1 MYTPTLDEV
10 RAYAP
15 RFSTIPI
22 CKTVFADLETP
33 ISLHRRLGERPYSF
47 LLESAENKGRR
58 GRYSFIGA
66 DPLLVFQSTG
76 HQVTITEK
84 GRERTFATEDPFQVV
99 KELLQKYRSPRYL
112 GYPPFLGGA
121 VGYVGYDA
129 VALQEP
135 TLLRKE
141 PPRSRDLHL
150 MFCDRLIIVDHLR
163 QEWIWVIHLHVNPE
177 MTPEM
182 LDRAYEETLAEL
194 DRWMEEV
201 LSREPS
207 FTPLPIAEAVGE
219 VDFDRDPM
227 ISNLSKEEYCD
238 RVLRGLEAIRQGDLF
253 QVVPSQRWEWR
264 NPPPAPEVYR
274 VLRLLNPSPYM
285 YCLTLGDEAVVG
297 ASPELLVRVSDG
309 KIETRPIAGTR
320 PRGRD
325 EAEDAALAAEL
336 LKDEKERAEHDMLVD
351 LSRQDLGKVSKSGS
365 VQVTEAMTVERYSH
379 VMHLVSHV
387 TGELREGV
395 DPLEGFQACFPAGTV
410 SGAPKNRA
418 LAKIAELEEESRG
431 VYAGAIGYFSFN
443 GSLDSCITIRT
454 IHFQKDSALI
464 QAGAGVVDGSVPERE
479 YEESRNKARGLI
491 RALALTEGLFKPM
504 GR

>member
-1 MYTPTLDEV
+1 M
-10 RAYAP
+10 
-15 RFSTIPI
+15 
-22 CKTVFADLETP
+22 
-33 ISLHRRLGERPYSF
+33 
-47 LLESAENKGRR
+47 
-58 GRYSFIGA
+58 
-66 DPLLVFQSTG
+66 
-76 HQVTITEK
+76 
-84 GRERTFATEDPFQVV
+84 
-99 KELLQKYRSPRYL
+99 
-112 GYPPFLGGA
+112 
-121 VGYVGYDA
+121 
-129 VALQEP
+129 
-135 TLLRKE
+135 
-141 PPRSRDLHL
+141 
-150 MFCDRLIIVDHLR
+150 R
-163 QEWIWVIHLHVNPE
+163 Q
-177 MTPEM
+177 
-182 LDRAYEETLAEL
+182 
-194 DRWMEEV
+194 
-201 LSREPS
+201 
-207 FTPLPIAEAVGE
+207 
-219 VDFDRDPM
+219 
-227 ISNLSKEEYCD
+227 
-238 RVLRGLEAIRQGDLF
+238 
-253 QVVPSQRWEWR
+253 
-264 NPPPAPEVYR
+264 
-274 VLRLLNPSPYM
+274 
-285 YCLTLGDEAVVG
+285 VVG

-454 IHFQKDSALI
+454 IHFRKDSALI

-491 RALALTEGLFKPM
+491 RALALRKDYSNPWGDERRAEHSGAELSEADGERRFESFGVRDFNGGDDGWEIAAGASGCRIDGFADQ
-504 GR
+504 GRDGGGAGRAGDFHASPSTSTFHGPSPGGRYLRHRGGRGQNL